1 MRSSPRATPL
11 VAASLAL
18 VAAGCELTSVELADT
33 ADTVIAEVYLRP
45 GESMH
50 QAFLY
55 RTFPVGGGS
64 LRVDGATIVV
74 RGTDG
79 ELIEF
84 VPAAADGDCAEYD
97 FVPGGAGGSCYLAP
111 DEGLIR
117 PGQRY
122 DLEVVL
128 PDGRR
133 LEGSTVVP
141 AAFQLVRPSA
151 SRCVLEQLSLE
162 LVWTRSEGSWAYQAE
177 ARFTDLAAGL
187 AARGVA
193 DPPDTLRLLGLAI
206 GASDTTMAFPRDFG
220 VFDRFDLD
228 RELLLA
234 LQQGLPEG
242 ARAEIV
248 VAAADRN
255 YVNWARGGNFNP
267 SGQVRVPS
275 VTGGGTGV
283 FGSLLRRAV
292 IVVAPGDGTEPT
304 GWPSC
309 E

>member
-1 MRSSPRATPL
+1 MRSSARATPL
-11 VAASLAL
+11 LAASLVV

-33 ADTVIAEVYLRP
+33 ADVVIAEVYLRP

-74 RGTDG
+74 RGTEG
-79 ELIEF
+79 GTLEF
-84 VPAAADGDCAEYD
+84 APAAQDGDCAEYD
-97 FVPGGAGGSCYLAP
+97 FVPAGGGGSCYLAP
-111 DEGLIR
+111 DRGRIQ

-122 DLEVVL
+122 ALEIVL

-133 LEGSTVVP
+133 MEGTTVVP

-162 LVWTRSEGSWAYQAE
+162 LVWTRAEGSWAYQAE

-193 DPPDTLRLLGLAI
+193 NPPDTLRLLGLAI

-292 IVVAPGDGTEPT
+292 LVVAPGDGAEPN